1 MCEERAPFLPV
12 SRMIGFSSFG
22 YYFGSSVDSAS
33 NNIQEVI
40 YMGPGLMCNES
51 TVYGGRMGLKIFV
64 RDSFDNWKSLES
76 ESAMMFSVHLII
88 WECRDTSLMMRVHT
102 NQSG

>member
-40 YMGPGLMCNES
+40 SLGRGLMCNDS
-51 TVYGGRMGLKIFV
+51 AVCGGRVDLNTFV
-64 RDSFDNWKSLES
+64 RYLYEWCKSLDS
-76 ESAMMFSVHLII
+76 
-88 WECRDTSLMMRVHT
+88 
-102 NQSG
+102 